1 MHTFTEKFI
10 EILSVMR
17 IITFL
22 SLAVMTLLSCGCEKI
37 KTEYQWVDLGLSVRW
52 AKVNVGSTRI
62 SGYGDYFAWGEVA
75 TKNSYTAKN
84 YTWYD
89 KDEHI
94 TKYCSNP
101 AYEKPDFLTE
111 LLPEDDVAAL
121 KWGNGW
127 RMPTYEELME
137 LVRNCNWTFSSVDGV
152 KGYMARSKI
161 PGYETEWIFFPAA
174 GFSDAVSSYPG
185 YEGYYWT
192 STNCGGSS
200 KQSDALTFNP
210 SGITT
215 TGYGDGVARIIGAS
229 VRPVH
234 E

>member
-1 MHTFTEKFI
+1 
-10 EILSVMR
+10 MR
-17 IITFL
+17 KITFL
-22 SLAVMTLLSCGCEKI
+22 LLVVMTLLSCGCEKVE
-37 KTEYQWVDLGLSVRW
+37 TEYQCVDLGLSVKW
-52 AKVNVGSTRI
+52 AKVNVGSTEI
-62 SGYGDYFAWGEVA
+62 SGYGDYFAWGEVC
-75 TKNSYTAKN
+75 TKDGYSTEN
-84 YTWYD
+84 YKWYD

-101 AYEKPDFLTE
+101 AYDNPDFLTE

-137 LVRNCNWTFSSVDGV
+137 LVKNCDWTFSSVDGI
-152 KGYMARSKI
+152 KGYMARSRV
-161 PGYETEWIFFPAA
+161 PGYEKEWIFFPAA
-174 GFSDAVSSYPG
+174 GFSDADGSYPG
-185 YEGYYWT
+185 YEGCYWT
-192 STNCGGSS
+192 STNCGGGNS

-215 TGYGDGVARIIGAS
+215 VGYGDGVARIVGAS

-234 E
+234 K